1 MIVLCPSCETHL
13 QFDDKKFGSGPFT
26 IRCPKCRTVV
36 RGKSGG
42 NTDIKD
48 DVPGPN
54 IVSTQSN
61 RGTNLPASAGDDL
74 MRMLAALLQ
83 KGDGKSGSGYG
94 WDEKQ
99 ALVCVGTDR
108 REVASQVLREAK
120 YNVEA
125 PVEKALA
132 VDILRDRHMDLVLLD
147 DHFDANSYGADAVRQ
162 EVQRLRPND
171 RRRVYLVYLSEE
183 GRTLD
188 QLAAFLENVNLIVN
202 PADLTHLPQALERSL
217 RDYNELYRHFN
228 NALGVNPM

>member
-54 IVSTQSN
+54 MVSTSSN
-61 RGTNLPASAGDDL
+61 RGANLPASAGDDL
-74 MRMLAALLQ
+74 MRMLAALLA
-83 KGDGKSGSGYG
+83 KGDGKVGSGYG

-108 REVASQVLREAK
+108 REEASQVLREAK

-125 PVEKALA
+125 PVEKTLA

-147 DHFDANSYGADAVRQ
+147 DHFDANAYGAEAVRQ

-171 RRRVYLVYLSEE
+171 RRRVYLIYLSET

-202 PADLTHLPQALERSL
+202 PSDLPHLPQALERSL

-228 NALGVNPM
+228 TALGVNPM